1 MIYEGVMCG
10 GFVCCGMIVVG
21 DEGGWG
27 VELGEMMQKGRKVK
41 TMAGR
46 IFGTAG
52 GCAVDLCV
60 VG

>member
-27 VELGEMMQKGRKVK
+27 VELGEMMQKGRKSRY
-41 TMAGR
+41 GR
-46 IFGTAG
+46 GES
-52 GCAVDLCV
+52 L
-60 VG
+60 